1 MNQVRRGSAF
11 LLALALSGCTIARPL
26 IDRDMSK
33 APHAACAAVN
43 GDHPLLMRPHAG
55 AAADTVEAGAPPQCF
70 VLAEE
75 LDNGRRQKWSGGP
88 LRPGRTLIAIHQPA
102 DPDCKGRFTH
112 LTLTGASAGAGQVEL
127 STWDLLAR
135 AGHVRPMRW
144 DRPFGARI
152 FTLGSIDSATMN
164 PAGARIRV
172 LEGSLDP
179 ANLCFKS
186 Y

>member
-1 MNQVRRGSAF
+1 MNQVRRGSA
-11 LLALALSGCTIARPL
+11 LVLALALSGCTIARPL
-26 IDRDMSK
+26 IDRDMSN
-33 APHAACAAVN
+33 APIAACAAVN
-43 GDHPLLMRPHAG
+43 GDHPLLMRPRPG

-75 LDNGRRQKWSGGP
+75 LEDGRRHKWSGGP
-88 LRPGRTLIAIHQPA
+88 LRPGRTLIAIHQPGEL
-102 DPDCKGRFTH
+102 DCKGRFTH

-127 STWDLLAR
+127 STWDVAAR
-135 AGHVRPMRW
+135 PAHKRAMGW
-144 DRPFGARI
+144 NRPFGART
-152 FTLGSIDSATMN
+152 FTLGSIDNPTMA

-179 ANLCFKS
+179 ASLCFKS